1 MKKRNTVLILGII
14 SIILLITVQVIIITG
29 VWRQK
34 DEMFNLRYRFSS
46 QDALASQNRRLGTDG
61 FDTARMMIDNFAE
74 KAVAEISQMTD
85 SAAIEL
91 KKKDFLYFVRF
102 VLNEEQDLSGLIS
115 IILNAGGLIRTSSI
129 I

>member
-1 MKKRNTVLILGII
+1 
-14 SIILLITVQVIIITG
+14 
-29 VWRQK
+29 
-34 DEMFNLRYRFSS
+34 
-46 QDALASQNRRLGTDG
+46 
-61 FDTARMMIDNFAE
+61 MMIDNFAE

-115 IILNAGGLIRTSSI
+115 DYFERRRVDKNFKHNIVVNNLELISNDSQIGRASCRERV
-129 I
+129 